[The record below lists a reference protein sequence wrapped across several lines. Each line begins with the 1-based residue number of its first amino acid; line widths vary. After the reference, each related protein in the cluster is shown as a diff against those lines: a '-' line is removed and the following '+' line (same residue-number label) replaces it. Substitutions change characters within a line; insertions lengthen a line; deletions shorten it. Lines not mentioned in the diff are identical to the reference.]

1 MLFTILPAALL
12 ALAASSGS
20 PAIPHH
26 PGDGMLELQR
36 VVTPRVFWN
45 ASLEVPQ
52 HQPRQVRRT
61 SPTGT
66 RIASSKG

>member
-12 ALAASSGS
+12 ALVASSGS

-36 VVTPRVFWN
+36 VVTPRVFWK
-45 ASLEVPQ
+45 ASVEVPQ
-52 HQPRQVRRT
+52 HPPRQARRN
-61 SPTGT
+61 SPAGT
-66 RIASSKG
+66 RNASSKG